1 MCSSLTMLG
10 LYEADFVAWV
20 CASRCLITE
29 QRSCSVRLEFEQTS
43 EHKHT
48 LACACGKPIRA
59 AVTDC
64 YNFFKRYCA
73 MGKCLGVTK
82 T

>member
-1 MCSSLTMLG
+1 MLG
-10 LYEADFVAWV
+10 LLEADSVAWV

-29 QRSCSVRLEFEQTS
+29 QRNYSVRLEFEQTS

-48 LACACGKPIRA
+48 LACACGKPIGA

-64 YNFFKRYCA
+64 CDFSKRYCDV
-73 MGKCLGVTK
+73 GIFLGVTK